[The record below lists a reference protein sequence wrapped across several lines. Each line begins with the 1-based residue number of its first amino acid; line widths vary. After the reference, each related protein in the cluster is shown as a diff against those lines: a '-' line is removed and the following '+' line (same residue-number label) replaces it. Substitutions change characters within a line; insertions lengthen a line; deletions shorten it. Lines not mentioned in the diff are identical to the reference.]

1 MGLIS
6 FINLIG
12 ALGFFLYGM
21 KIMSDAL
28 ISLTGHRMRLLMI
41 KLTSNRFKGVLT
53 GLGITGLIQSSS
65 ATTLM
70 VVSFVNA
77 KLLSLTEAIGVI
89 MGANIGTTL
98 TAWLITIL
106 GFKVKMSA
114 IALPLVVV
122 GFVFYMRKSQKQHYF
137 GKFIIGFA
145 VLFIGLQ
152 FMKEAIPNLDQSPA
166 VYEFFQTY
174 ADKGFIGILF
184 FVSIGTILTLILQS
198 SSATMAI
205 TLVAAAQGILSFEAA
220 AAIVLGENIGTTI
233 TANVAALIGGTQARR
248 TALAHF
254 LFNIIGV
261 IWVLIIFYYFL
272 EFVDFLSAYFQGAKP
287 MEVASDI
294 PVGLSIF
301 HTCFN
306 IINTMLLIGFV
317 SLIARIVTRLIPEKP
332 EEIIDYSKPKFLSS
346 DFLKYPETAIH
357 ALLRES
363 RRLYRKTVFEAVT
376 HGLNLHRDDVNS
388 SLSPLQVVH
397 KSSQEITFESTSFIR
412 TRVKPIYT
420 AILNYASQI
429 QSNVD
434 LNKNQKETVTKLKMI
449 VRDILH
455 VLRNTSL
462 FRHEMGK
469 YASSNN
475 SAMTEEIDNMRME
488 IIVQM
493 RTYNEWRPE
502 SKPHNR
508 KEFIERLK
516 EEAKK
521 RDIALIARVDHLI
534 RHQEITA
541 EMGASLIS
549 CSSYILHI
557 VERLNNAIK
566 TLSYTADEYND
577 LENILREKNISAKP
591 AFEPK

>member
-12 ALGFFLYGM
+12 ALGLFLYGM
-21 KIMSDAL
+21 KVMSDAL
-28 ISLTGHRMRLLMI
+28 MSLAGHRMRSLMV

-53 GLGITGLIQSSS
+53 GVGITGLIQSSS

-77 KLLSLTEAIGVI
+77 QLLSLTEAIGVI

-114 IALPLVVV
+114 VALPLVVV
-122 GFVFYMRKSQKQHYF
+122 GFVFYMRKSQNQHYI

-145 VLFIGLQ
+145 LLFIGLQ

-166 VYEFFQTY
+166 VYDFFKTY
-174 ADKGFIGILF
+174 SDKGFIGILF
-184 FVSIGTILTLILQS
+184 FVTIGTILTLILQS

-205 TLVAAAQGILSFEAA
+205 TLVAAAQGLLSFEAA

-233 TANVAALIGGTQARR
+233 TANMAALIGGTQAKR
-248 TALAHF
+248 TAMAHF

-261 IWVLIIFYYFL
+261 IWVLITFYYFL
-272 EFVDFLSAYFQGAKP
+272 NFVGFLSTYFQGAKP

-301 HTCFN
+301 HTSFN
-306 IINTMLLIGFV
+306 IINTLLLIGFV

-332 EEIIDYSKPKFLSS
+332 KEIIAYSEPKFLSA

-376 HGLNLHRDDVNS
+376 HGLNLHREDVIS
-388 SLSPLQVVH
+388 SLSPLQIVH
-397 KSSQEITFESTSFIR
+397 KSSQKIPIEITSFIG

-429 QSNVD
+429 QLNVD
-434 LNKNQKETVTKLKMI
+434 LNENEKETVTKLKLI

-455 VLRNTSL
+455 ILRNTSL

-469 YASSNN
+469 YADSNN

-488 IIVQM
+488 IIVRM
-493 RTYNEWRPE
+493 RTYNDWRPE
-502 SKPHNR
+502 SKPNNR

-516 EEAKK
+516 GEAEK
-521 RDIALIARVDHLI
+521 RDTELVARVDHLI
-534 RHQEITA
+534 RHHEITA
-541 EMGASLIS
+541 EMGVSLIS

-577 LENILREKNISAKP
+577 LENILQAKNASAKM
-591 AFEPK
+591 AFEP